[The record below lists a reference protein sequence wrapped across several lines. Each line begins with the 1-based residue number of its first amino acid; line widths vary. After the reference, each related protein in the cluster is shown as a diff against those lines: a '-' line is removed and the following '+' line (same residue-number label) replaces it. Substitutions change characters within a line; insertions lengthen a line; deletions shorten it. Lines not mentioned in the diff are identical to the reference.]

1 MSVPLRHISV
11 MMDSKQGAELPG
23 LILMETA
30 EHVEV
35 LASFGSHDEGMDLL
49 VEIKFMDGKTID
61 DIPPESAIT
70 VHHVHESY
78 GSSSIA
84 TIHTTGP
91 IMRLFTTTTGCWL
104 SRPTWLNRVDGFR
117 ITISGTPTGVRTYRK
132 ALSELV
138 PGALNMRISPTHPG
152 AAGGGPNMSSR
163 RKEVVDTA
171 YSMGY
176 YDTPRRCSQRELAER
191 LNIRQATVA
200 EHLQRAERDLIEFY
214 INRRK

>member
-91 IMRLFTTTTGCWL
+91 IM
-104 SRPTWLNRVDGFR
+104 
-117 ITISGTPTGVRTYRK
+117 
-132 ALSELV
+132 A
-138 PGALNMRISPTHPG
+138 
-152 AAGGGPNMSSR
+152 
-163 RKEVVDTA
+163 
-171 YSMGY
+171 
-176 YDTPRRCSQRELAER
+176 
-191 LNIRQATVA
+191 
-200 EHLQRAERDLIEFY
+200 
-214 INRRK
+214 